1 MRTERIENAL
11 HFEISQG
18 DDDVGMT
25 QTTSS
30 GVQAEAQT
38 TSSGVQVNV
47 RPTTTSS
54 GTQSSTTRVDESET
68 QARYIRKKG
77 SQATEDRSGEIKQL
91 RHAKGI
97 EKQALINQHAQ
108 NVERIRQQVMAEGE
122 ASHNRKKEGYKQEV
136 LEQLQIDSEEAQIII
151 QQAQRQ
157 TQQETQTHFTN
168 FTGRITEIA
177 EHQYRKERQQK

>member
-1 MRTERIENAL
+1 MRTERVENAL
-11 HFEISQG
+11 HFDISQG
-18 DDDVGMT
+18 DDADVGMT

-97 EKQALINQHAQ
+97 EKT
-108 NVERIRQQVMAEGE
+108 
-122 ASHNRKKEGYKQEV
+122 STYK
-136 LEQLQIDSEEAQIII
+136 S
-151 QQAQRQ
+151 
-157 TQQETQTHFTN
+157 TCS
-168 FTGRITEIA
+168 
-177 EHQYRKERQQK
+177 KC